1 MLVPTNYEMTEM
13 TNSLITE
20 LINLMITQ
28 PINPIIKII
37 NTNHMTNKLYI
48 PLIGELT
55 STMLDQQYLILSTN

>member
-1 MLVPTNYEMTEM
+1 MLVPTNYEMTQM

-28 PINPIIKII
+28 PINPIKII
-37 NTNHMTNKLYI
+37 TTNHMTNKLYI